1 MKIEILKENYVKI
14 GTIYAFLAIQYTLTA
29 LIPFTLGKA
38 IDGLLTGQ
46 YHHFITFLAAE
57 VTALIIGY
65 TLKRYDTKV
74 FMNIFSEKAIKA
86 ISILKA
92 KQVEPTKIVTR
103 YGLVASYSDYFE
115 FALPQAINAIINGI
129 TAITML
135 CYTDSKIGAIA
146 IIAYALMLT
155 STKILSHVIQKNE
168 LSLQHTRER
177 ITNTIVNGEDPTQD
191 IRQLAN
197 NYVSRSNND
206 ALNFFNTDLL
216 SIALKVTIMI
226 ILTKEAHSI
235 GTITSTLIY
244 ADKIY
249 GTVINM
255 YYYFMFQRSIENT
268 DKLIHDD
275 TNGKDNI

>member
-29 LIPFTLGKA
+29 IIPFTLGKA
-38 IDGLLTGQ
+38 IDGLLIGQ

-74 FMNIFSEKAIKA
+74 FMSIFSEKAIKA
-86 ISILKA
+86 VSILKA
-92 KQVEPTKIVTR
+92 KKVDPTKIVTR

-115 FALPQAINAIINGI
+115 YALPQAINAVINGI
-129 TAITML
+129 TAIAML

-146 IIAYALMLT
+146 IIAYTLMIT
-155 STKILSHVIQKNE
+155 STKILSHIIQKNE
-168 LSLQHTRER
+168 INLQHTRES
-177 ITNTIVNGEDPTQD
+177 ITNTIMNGEDPTQD

-216 SIALKVTIMI
+216 SITLKVAIMI

-235 GTITSTLIY
+235 GTIASTLIY
-244 ADKIY
+244 VDKIY
-249 GTVINM
+249 GTVINL

-268 DKLIHDD
+268 DKFINDD
-275 TNGKDNI
+275 TNGKDKT